1 MSAHSN
7 KAKDRQGKGK
17 GQATAANT
25 KATSE
30 SAASAPVAASATA
43 ASASTP
49 AAGDTAVSAA
59 SAVAL
64 PDKAK
69 LKERKIRR
77 ERLLKLAAPI
87 AIVALLL
94 IWELVC
100 VLELVPSYML
110 PSPVEVVDAL
120 IEDWSL
126 LMEHAGTTLGEA
138 ALGLL
143 LGIALGFAAAVL
155 MDRFEVIRRAF
166 YPLIVLT
173 QTIPTVAIAPLL
185 VLWFGYGMAPKV
197 VLVIVSTFFP
207 ITVGLI
213 GGFDSVDP
221 DEIDLM
227 RSMGASWGQIM
238 WHCKLP
244 SALPQFFS
252 GLKISSAYAI
262 VGAVIAEWLGGFSG
276 LGVYMTRV
284 RNAYSFDKMF
294 AVIIIISVL
303 SLVLMWLVE
312 LLERLLTP
320 WERAEHKQGK

>member
-7 KAKDRQGKGK
+7 KAKDKQGKDK
-17 GQATAANT
+17 GQASAASA

-30 SAASAPVAASATA
+30 SAASATAT
-43 ASASTP
+43 SASTT
-49 AAGDTAVSAA
+49 AAGNAAVSAA

-155 MDRFEVIRRAF
+155 MDRFEVVRRAF

-173 QTIPTVAIAPLL
+173 QTVPTVAIAPLL

-197 VLVIVSTFFP
+197 VLIIVSTFFP